1 MTRDHP
7 RVGDAEKVVSGARD
21 GTVRVWDISLGRLR
35 FMLQGFTPYIG
46 SVQLSSSW
54 LMADGTNNA
63 VVMMDLSNGEQAEE
77 EDDDDEDGDEEE
89 EEE

>member
-35 FMLQGFTPYIG
+35 FMLQGFTAYLG
-46 SVQLSSSW
+46 SVQVGPSW
-54 LMADGTNNA
+54 LLADGTNNA
-63 VVMMDLSNGEQAEE
+63 ITLLDFAEE
-77 EDDDDEDGDEEE
+77 DEPSGTDQDEANGNAT
-89 EEE
+89 